1 MTATTTIRDRFAVGM
16 VRQEL
21 ERRRRTQY
29 RRRYQHAPVAYGRHE
44 LKLNWWRKQ
53 REVARALL
61 NHQRVLVRA
70 SHSVGKTHLAGGLVN
85 WFYDISNPGIVLTTA
100 PTSQQVKDLLWAEVR
115 KQRRQRDDLYP
126 KAPRME
132 TAPDHYAV
140 GYTARDSDAF
150 QGRHE
155 ERLFIVFDEA
165 VGIAAEFW
173 EGADGMLTSG
183 EHNRFLAIYN
193 PTETASAAYDEEQ
206 IDGNHVIQIS
216 ALDHP
221 NIYAELRGWKPPI
234 PQAVSLAWVQER
246 IDRWTER
253 IDADDAG
260 PDDVEW
266 PPKSGAWYRPGPLFE
281 SRVMGR
287 WPTTATSAVWSEAVF
302 SAASTASLDEP
313 DVIPEIGC
321 DVARFGDDY
330 TSIHTRRGVVSLAH
344 ETHNG
349 WDNVRVAERLMEIAG
364 HLGDRTGCERHT
376 IPLKVDDDGV
386 GGGVVD
392 YLRNHGYNVQPV
404 NAGSTALDPSRYR
417 NRRSEMWFDVMNLS
431 KDGRLDL
438 SRLDRVSLGNIRRQC
453 MAPKWKVIA
462 GGMREVEPK
471 DQTKK
476 RLRRSP
482 DDADAMN
489 LAYAIG
495 PTVQTI
501 KADWW

>member
-1 MTATTTIRDRFAVGM
+1 MTATATIRDRFAVGM
-16 VRQEL
+16 VRRQL
-21 ERRRRTQY
+21 EQQRRSQLRQY
-29 RRRYQHAPVAYGRHE
+29 RDNPIRYGRNE
-44 LKLNWWRKQ
+44 LGVRWWRKQ

-61 NHQRVLVRA
+61 SNQRVMVRA

-115 KQRRQRDDLYP
+115 KQRKGGDLYP

-132 TAPDHYAV
+132 SAPNHYAV

-155 ERLFIVFDEA
+155 ESLFIIFDEA

-173 EGADGMLTSG
+173 EGANGMLTSG
-183 EHNRFLAIYN
+183 TLNWFLAIYN

-234 PQAVSLAWVQER
+234 PQAVSLSWVQER
-246 IDRWTER
+246 IDRWCEQ
-253 IDADDAG
+253 IDPADAT
-260 PDDVEW
+260 PDDIEW
-266 PPKSGAWYRPGPLFE
+266 PPKSGEFYKPGPLFE

-287 WPTTATSAVWSEAVF
+287 WPTSATSAVWSEAVF
-302 SAASTASLDEP
+302 TAAAEAKLDEP
-313 DVIPEIGC
+313 DVMPEVGC

-330 TSIHTRRGVVSLAH
+330 TSIHTRRGMVSLAH

-349 WDNVRVAERLMEIAG
+349 WDTVRVAERLMTVAG
-364 HLGDRTGCERHT
+364 ELGKHASVDRKRV
-376 IPLKVDDDGV
+376 PLKIDDDGV

-392 YLRNHGYNVQPV
+392 YLRSSSYNVQPI
-404 NAGSTALDPSRYR
+404 NAGSASHDPTRYR
-417 NRRSEMWFDVMNLS
+417 NRRSEMWFDVMNLA
-431 KDGRLDL
+431 KDGLLDL
-438 SRLDRVSLGNIRRQC
+438 SRLDKTSLSNIRRQC

-462 GGMREVEPK
+462 GGQREVEPK
-471 DQTKK
+471 EQTKK

-495 PTVQTI
+495 PTVKTIQT
-501 KADWW
+501 DWW